1 MPDKRV
7 WSPKVPFDP
16 AKCPFFYGWVIVVV
30 ATIGI
35 IFSIPEQTMGFSVF
49 TDILMRELGLTRVEL
64 SLAYCVG
71 TVLSGFTLPY
81 LGRVFDR
88 VGARRILVYA
98 ALATGAVLLYLSQVR
113 RVLDLLKGLVGEW
126 VSATAIAF
134 GVILIGFYLIRASA
148 QGVLTMSSRNAIGKW
163 FDYRRGLA
171 LSLSGVVT
179 AFAFS
184 AAPRGLD
191 LLVARFDWDG
201 AWMLLGGLTLTVMAM
216 AAWLFVRDN
225 PEECGLTMDGDASL
239 ATRGKAHVDSVL
251 HHDFTRGEAVRTW
264 AFWMF
269 NLSFVF
275 ISFHSTSFTFH
286 IESIGAEAGRAR
298 SQVFGYFVPMSIVSV
313 ATNLVCGWLS
323 ARTRL
328 KLHLVAMNIG
338 SLIGVLGLVYLD
350 TALGVVAF
358 IFGNGMGGGFFVA
371 LSGIVWPRFYGRQ
384 WLGAISGLGMASMVV
399 ASGVGPLVFSLS
411 LRLTGSYEPII
422 WMAGLVPFSLLI
434 GSFWADNPQRR
445 FMKEDR

>member
-1 MPDKRV
+1 MSDKRL

-16 AKCPFFYGWVIVVV
+16 ATWPFFYGWVIVVV
-30 ATIGI
+30 ATVGI
-35 IFSIPEQTMGFSVF
+35 IFSIPGQSMGFSVF

-71 TVLSGFTLPY
+71 TVLSGFTLPC
-81 LGRVFDR
+81 LGRMFDR
-88 VGARRILVYA
+88 VGARRMLVYA
-98 ALATGAVLLYLSQVR
+98 ALATGTVLLYLSQVR
-113 RVLDLLKGLVGEW
+113 RVLDLLKTWVGDW

-134 GVILIGFYLIRASA
+134 GVILVGFYLIRASA
-148 QGVLTMSSRNAIGKW
+148 QGVLTLTSRNAIGKW
-163 FDYRRGLA
+163 FDYRRGVA

-191 LLVARFDWDG
+191 LLVAWLGWDG
-201 AWMLLGGLTLTVMAM
+201 AWLMLGGLTLTVMVGV
-216 AAWLFVRDN
+216 AWLFVRDN
-225 PEECGLTMDGDASL
+225 PEECGMKMDGDVSL
-239 ATRGKAHVDSVL
+239 AKRGKAHADSVM

-286 IESIGAEAGRAR
+286 IESIGAEAGRER
-298 SQVFGYFVPMSIVSV
+298 SQVFGYFVPMSFVSV
-313 ATNLVCGWLS
+313 ATNLLCGWLS
-323 ARTRL
+323 SRTRL
-328 KLHLVAMNIG
+328 KLHLAAMNVG
-338 SLIGVLGLVYLD
+338 SLIGVVGLVYLD
-350 TALGVVAF
+350 SPLGVAAF
-358 IFGNGMGGGFFVA
+358 ILGNGIGGGFFVA

-422 WMAGLVPFSLLI
+422 WMAGSVPFSLLI

-445 FMKEDR
+445 FMTEDG

>member
-1 MPDKRV
+1 MSDKRL

-16 AKCPFFYGWVIVVV
+16 ATCSFFYGWVIVVV
-30 ATIGI
+30 ATVGI
-35 IFSIPEQTMGFSVF
+35 IFSIPGQTMGFSVF

-71 TVLSGFTLPY
+71 TVLSGFTLPC
-81 LGRVFDR
+81 LGRMFDR
-88 VGARRILVYA
+88 VGARRMLVYA
-98 ALATGAVLLYLSQVR
+98 ALATGTVLLYLSQVR
-113 RVLDLLKGLVGEW
+113 RVLDLLKTWVGDW

-134 GVILIGFYLIRASA
+134 GVILVGFYLIRASA
-148 QGVLTMSSRNAIGKW
+148 QGVLTLTSRNAIGKW
-163 FDYRRGLA
+163 FDYRRGVA

-191 LLVARFDWDG
+191 LLVAWLGWDG
-201 AWMLLGGLTLTVMAM
+201 AWLMLGGLTLTVMVGV
-216 AAWLFVRDN
+216 AWLFVRDN
-225 PEECGLTMDGDASL
+225 PEECGMKMDGDVSL
-239 ATRGKAHVDSVL
+239 AKRGKAHADSVM

-286 IESIGAEAGRAR
+286 IESIGAEAGRER
-298 SQVFGYFVPMSIVSV
+298 SQVFGYFVPMSFVSV
-313 ATNLVCGWLS
+313 ATNLLCGWLS
-323 ARTRL
+323 SRTRL
-328 KLHLVAMNIG
+328 KLHLAAMNVG
-338 SLIGVLGLVYLD
+338 SLIGVVGLVYLD
-350 TALGVVAF
+350 SPLGVAAF
-358 IFGNGMGGGFFVA
+358 ILGNGIGGGFFVA

-422 WMAGLVPFSLLI
+422 WMAGSVPFSLLI

-445 FMKEDR
+445 FMTEDG

>member
-1 MPDKRV
+1 MRDLRSLIYDLGWCEVQLGSEMPDKRV

-35 IFSIPEQTMGFSVF
+35 IFSIPGQTMGFSVF

-163 FDYRRGLA
+163 FDYRRGMA

-184 AAPRGLD
+184 AADTQSPTKPFNRS
-191 LLVARFDWDG
+191 
-201 AWMLLGGLTLTVMAM
+201 
-216 AAWLFVRDN
+216 N
-225 PEECGLTMDGDASL
+225 
-239 ATRGKAHVDSVL
+239 TR
-251 HHDFTRGEAVRTW
+251 RT
-264 AFWMF
+264 
-269 NLSFVF
+269 
-275 ISFHSTSFTFH
+275 
-286 IESIGAEAGRAR
+286 
-298 SQVFGYFVPMSIVSV
+298 
-313 ATNLVCGWLS
+313 
-323 ARTRL
+323 
-328 KLHLVAMNIG
+328 
-338 SLIGVLGLVYLD
+338 
-350 TALGVVAF
+350 
-358 IFGNGMGGGFFVA
+358 
-371 LSGIVWPRFYGRQ
+371 
-384 WLGAISGLGMASMVV
+384 
-399 ASGVGPLVFSLS
+399 
-411 LRLTGSYEPII
+411 
-422 WMAGLVPFSLLI
+422 
-434 GSFWADNPQRR
+434 
-445 FMKEDR
+445 

>member
-1 MPDKRV
+1 MLDKRL

-16 AKCPFFYGWVIVVV
+16 GRCPFFYGWVIVVV
-30 ATIGI
+30 GTVGI
-35 IFSIPEQTMGFSVF
+35 IFSIPGQTMGFSVF

-71 TVLSGFTLPY
+71 TVMSGLTLPY

-88 VGARRILVYA
+88 VGARRMLVYA
-98 ALATGAVLLYLSQVR
+98 ALATGTVLFYLSQVR
-113 RVLDLLKGLVGEW
+113 RLSDLLQAWVGEW
-126 VSATAIAF
+126 VSATVIAF

-148 QGVLTMSSRNAIGKW
+148 QGVLTLASRNAIGKW
-163 FDYRRGLA
+163 FDYRRGIA

-191 LLVARFDWDG
+191 LLVARFGWDG
-201 AWMLLGGLTLTVMAM
+201 AWMLLGGLTLTVMAG
-216 AAWLFVRDN
+216 AAWLLVRDN
-225 PEECGLTMDGDASL
+225 PEECGLRMDGDASL
-239 ATRGKAHVDSVL
+239 GNRGKAHVDSVM

-298 SQVFGYFVPMSIVSV
+298 SEVFGYFVPMSFVSV
-313 ATNLVCGWLS
+313 LTNLVCGWWS
-323 ARTRL
+323 SRTRL
-328 KLHLVAMNIG
+328 KLHLAVMNVG

-350 TALGVVAF
+350 KPLGVWAF
-358 IFGNGMGGGFFVA
+358 ILGNGLAGGFFVA
-371 LSGIVWPRFYGRQ
+371 LSGMVWPRFYGRR

-399 ASGVGPLVFSLS
+399 ASGVGPLSFSLS
-411 LRLTGSYEPII
+411 LRLMNSYGPMI
-422 WMAGLVPFSLLI
+422 WLAGLVPLGLLI
-434 GSFWADNPQRR
+434 GSFWADNPQRK
-445 FMKEDR
+445 FMKEDG

>member
-1 MPDKRV
+1 M
-7 WSPKVPFDP
+7 
-16 AKCPFFYGWVIVVV
+16 VV
-30 ATIGI
+30 ATVGI
-35 IFSIPEQTMGFSVF
+35 IFSIPGQTMGFSVF

-71 TVLSGFTLPY
+71 TVLSGFTLPC
-81 LGRVFDR
+81 LGRMFDR
-88 VGARRILVYA
+88 VGARRMLVYA
-98 ALATGAVLLYLSQVR
+98 ALATGTVLLYLSQVR
-113 RVLDLLKGLVGEW
+113 RVLDLLKTWVGDW

-134 GVILIGFYLIRASA
+134 GVILVGFYLIRASA
-148 QGVLTMSSRNAIGKW
+148 QGVLTLTSRNAIGKW
-163 FDYRRGLA
+163 FDYRRGVA

-191 LLVARFDWDG
+191 LLVAWLGWDG
-201 AWMLLGGLTLTVMAM
+201 AWLMLGGLTLTVMVGV
-216 AAWLFVRDN
+216 AWLFVRDN
-225 PEECGLTMDGDASL
+225 PEECGMKMDGDVSL
-239 ATRGKAHVDSVL
+239 AKRGKAHADSVM

-286 IESIGAEAGRAR
+286 IESIGAEAGRER
-298 SQVFGYFVPMSIVSV
+298 SQVFGYFVPMSFVSV
-313 ATNLVCGWLS
+313 ATNLLCGWLS
-323 ARTRL
+323 SRTRL
-328 KLHLVAMNIG
+328 KLHLAAMNVG
-338 SLIGVLGLVYLD
+338 SLIGVVGLVYLD
-350 TALGVVAF
+350 SPLGVAAF
-358 IFGNGMGGGFFVA
+358 ILGNGIGGGFFVA

-422 WMAGLVPFSLLI
+422 WMAGSVPFSLLI

-445 FMKEDR
+445 FMTEDG

>member
-1 MPDKRV
+1 MSDKRL

-16 AKCPFFYGWVIVVV
+16 ATCPFFYGWVIVVV
-30 ATIGI
+30 ATVGI
-35 IFSIPEQTMGFSVF
+35 IFSIPGQTMGFSVF

-71 TVLSGFTLPY
+71 TVLSGFTLPC
-81 LGRVFDR
+81 LGRMFDR
-88 VGARRILVYA
+88 VGARRMLVYA
-98 ALATGAVLLYLSQVR
+98 ALATGTVLLYLSQVR
-113 RVLDLLKGLVGEW
+113 RVLDLLKTWVGDW

-134 GVILIGFYLIRASA
+134 GVILVGFYLIRASA
-148 QGVLTMSSRNAIGKW
+148 QGVLTLTSRNAIGKW
-163 FDYRRGLA
+163 FDYRRGVA

-191 LLVARFDWDG
+191 LLVAWLGWDG
-201 AWMLLGGLTLTVMAM
+201 AWLMLGGLTLTVMVGV
-216 AAWLFVRDN
+216 AWLFVRDN
-225 PEECGLTMDGDASL
+225 PEECGMKMDGDVSL
-239 ATRGKAHVDSVL
+239 AKRGKAHADSVM

-286 IESIGAEAGRAR
+286 IQSIGAEAGRER
-298 SQVFGYFVPMSIVSV
+298 SQVFGYFVPMSFVSV
-313 ATNLVCGWLS
+313 ATNLLCGWLS
-323 ARTRL
+323 SRTRL
-328 KLHLVAMNIG
+328 KLHLAAMNVG
-338 SLIGVLGLVYLD
+338 SLIGVVGLVYLD
-350 TALGVVAF
+350 SPLGVAAF
-358 IFGNGMGGGFFVA
+358 ILGNGIGGGFFVA
-371 LSGIVWPRFYGRQ
+371 LSGVVWPRFYGRQ

-445 FMKEDR
+445 FMTEDG

>member
-1 MPDKRV
+1 MSDKRL

-16 AKCPFFYGWVIVVV
+16 ATWPFFYGWVIVVV
-30 ATIGI
+30 ATVGI
-35 IFSIPEQTMGFSVF
+35 IFSIPGQTMGFSVF

-71 TVLSGFTLPY
+71 TVLSGFTLPC
-81 LGRVFDR
+81 LGRMFDR
-88 VGARRILVYA
+88 VGARRMLVYA
-98 ALATGAVLLYLSQVR
+98 ALATGTVLLYLSQVR
-113 RVLDLLKGLVGEW
+113 RVLDLLKTWVGDW

-134 GVILIGFYLIRASA
+134 GVILVGFYLIRASA
-148 QGVLTMSSRNAIGKW
+148 QGVLTLTSRNAIGKW
-163 FDYRRGLA
+163 FDYRRGVA

-191 LLVARFDWDG
+191 LLVAWLGWDG
-201 AWMLLGGLTLTVMAM
+201 AWLMLGGLTLTVMVGV
-216 AAWLFVRDN
+216 AWLFVRDN
-225 PEECGLTMDGDASL
+225 PEECGMKMDGDVSL
-239 ATRGKAHVDSVL
+239 AKRGKAHADSVM

-286 IESIGAEAGRAR
+286 IESIGAEAGRER
-298 SQVFGYFVPMSIVSV
+298 SQVFGYFVPMSFVSV
-313 ATNLVCGWLS
+313 ATNLLCGWLS
-323 ARTRL
+323 PRTRL
-328 KLHLVAMNIG
+328 KLHLAAMNVG
-338 SLIGVLGLVYLD
+338 SLIGVVGLVYLD
-350 TALGVVAF
+350 SPLGVAAF
-358 IFGNGMGGGFFVA
+358 ILGNGIGGGFFVA

-422 WMAGLVPFSLLI
+422 WMAGSVPFSLLI

-445 FMKEDR
+445 FMTEDG